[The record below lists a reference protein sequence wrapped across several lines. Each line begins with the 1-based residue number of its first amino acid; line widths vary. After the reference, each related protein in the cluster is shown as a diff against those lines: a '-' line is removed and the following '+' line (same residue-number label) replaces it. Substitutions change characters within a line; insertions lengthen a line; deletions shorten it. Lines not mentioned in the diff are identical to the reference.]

1 MPVLISSR
9 RIVATLAL
17 IAAGIVGVH
26 VFTLVLGYGFDRDN
40 VFGLTRLF
48 DVDGEDNVPAF
59 FSFGL
64 LLFAGV
70 LLSIITLRQPR
81 GARPRRA
88 LWAGLALVFFYLAAD
103 EGFELHERVSKIA
116 ARVLGTHELSYYAWV
131 APYALGALIFGVV
144 YARFLGQLPR
154 PIRIRFLA
162 SGTVYVAGA
171 LGAEV
176 AGAIYVHYRHTEH
189 ALGYDIET
197 AIEESLEMA
206 GVIVF
211 IYALA
216 KYLEHQAATR
226 SLSEPREDEQATS

>member
-1 MPVLISSR
+1 MSVLLPSR

-17 IAAGIVGVH
+17 IAAGIMGVH
-26 VFTLVLGYGFDRDN
+26 LATLVLSYGFDRDN
-40 VFGLTRLF
+40 VLGLARLF
-48 DVDGEDNVPAF
+48 DVDGEDNVPAI

-64 LLFAGV
+64 LLFAAV
-70 LLSIITLRQPR
+70 LLSLITLQQPR

-88 LWAGLALVFFYLAAD
+88 LWGGLAAVFFYLATD
-103 EGFELHERVSKIA
+103 EGFELHERVSRSA
-116 ARVLGTHELSYYAWV
+116 ARVLGAHELSYYAWI
-131 APYALGALIFGVV
+131 APYALGALVFGVA

-162 SGTVYVAGA
+162 AGTVYVSGA
-171 LGAEV
+171 LGAELV
-176 AGAIYVHYRHTEH
+176 GAAYVHHFHTEH

-206 GVIVF
+206 GVILF

-216 KYLEHQAATR
+216 KYTCATR
-226 SLSEPREDEQATS
+226 ART